1 MLDARCPERSPG
13 RAVPRFVRAALLA
26 IGVLTAASSCGA
38 GSSAGTASDA
48 LSRGLQAHLAGRL
61 DEATVAYFETL
72 RRDPR
77 NKFAYYDLGQI
88 AHISSRPVAAE
99 SYYRLALEIDPGF
112 GPALFNLAI
121 LRVEAGSAQEAIDL
135 YQTLL
140 VANPDYAAAH
150 YNLGV
155 ALRSIG
161 KQREGDEELARAH
174 RLDATLTPPASM
186 PDPSPAAT
194 H

>member
-1 MLDARCPERSPG
+1 MVDARCPERSSG
-13 RAVPRFVRAALLA
+13 RMVSRLLRAALLA
-26 IGVLTAASSCGA
+26 VGILTVASSCGA

-48 LSRGLQAHLAGRL
+48 LSRGLQAHRAGRL

-77 NKFAYYDLGQI
+77 NKFAYFDLGQI
-88 AHISSRPVAAE
+88 AHISNRPVAAE
-99 SYYRLALEIDPGF
+99 SYYRLALEVDPSF

-121 LRVEAGSAQEAIDL
+121 LRVDAGAAQEAIDL

-161 KQREGDEELARAH
+161 KQREGDEELARAL
-174 RLDATLTPPASM
+174 RLDPTLPPPASA
-186 PDPSPAAT
+186 PAPAAT